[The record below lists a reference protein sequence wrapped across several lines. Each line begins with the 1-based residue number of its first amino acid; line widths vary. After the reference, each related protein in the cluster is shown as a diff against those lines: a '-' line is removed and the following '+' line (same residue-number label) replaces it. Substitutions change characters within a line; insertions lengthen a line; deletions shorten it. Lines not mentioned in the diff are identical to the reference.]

1 MMTVLIIMIV
11 LLLLLPGSDKTAGRP
26 WYDIRCQDMI
36 EYDLFGDDD

>member
-11 LLLLLPGSDKTAGRP
+11 LLLLLPGSDKTGGRP
-26 WYDIRCQDMI
+26 WYDIRYLDMI